1 MFFPFPRAPRV
12 PRTLRPDVIS
22 HCSAL
27 GRGAWPWALVR
38 LERLETT
45 QPVLNAAAGRQL
57 GQGGSRGI
65 FRAEFSWDFAGI
77 LNFGGVILMELMDFL
92 DFWWFWWVESC
103 WKQSNGWLH
112 LVANLQIGWIWWHFF
127 CWIQHSE
134 LWCTEVLLSVWSG
147 VLMIV
152 DWYFVWVSHNPS
164 LRFLWKPPW
173 LPAFKVQGLP

>member
-1 MFFPFPRAPRV
+1 MANACHFFSLFPGPPGRPGPCDRTSSPTAPRSAAV
-12 PRTLRPDVIS
+12 PGPGPW
-22 HCSAL
+22 CAWSAWK
-27 GRGAWPWALVR
+27 RR
-38 LERLETT
+38 SQSST
-45 QPVLNAAAGRQL
+45 RQL
-57 GQGGSRGI
+57 GSWARGI
-65 FRAEFSWDFAGI
+65 QGKFSWDFAGI
-77 LNFGGVILMELMDFL
+77 WNFGGVILVELM

-112 LVANLQIGWIWWHFF
+112 LVANLHIGWIWWHFF

-152 DWYFVWVSHNPS
+152 DWYFVWVSHNLA